1 MIIQNFDSL
10 ATTPARSDA
19 LKIAEAGYEAIRVET
34 IMKNKLVCKD
44 GVLSVNRVSYKLA
57 DYDHVGVIGFGKGSA
72 RACLELEKIIGSDNI
87 AGGVVI
93 DIEKANS
100 KKILSFVG
108 THPLPS
114 EQNVKATKKLIEFA
128 QAATD
133 RDLVIAVICG
143 GGSSLLCDPANM
155 SCTDSAQVS
164 HHLLLSGASIGEM
177 NTVRKHLS
185 RIHGGF
191 LAEHAQ
197 PATLLA
203 LVISDVPGNDLSM
216 VASGPTLLDKTTL
229 REAQTIATKY
239 GLPNLPL
246 IETPKK
252 AGIFKTISTQLLA
265 SGLTALEAMQTKS
278 KELGYETKVASRNMH
293 GLATLLGIQ
302 MSSKLQPNHAL
313 LACGES
319 QVVVRH
325 PGKGGRNQDLA
336 LAALE
341 HLPKNSAI
349 ISAASDG
356 KDNIP
361 VAGGIVDSEYAKTK
375 AHQLGL
381 HAAHAVAYNQ
391 SYETLKK
398 INGIFTINRVC
409 ANVSDFVVAI
419 QKETTK

>member
-1 MIIQNFDSL
+1 
-10 ATTPARSDA
+10 
-19 LKIAEAGYEAIRVET
+19 
-34 IMKNKLVCKD
+34 
-44 GVLSVNRVSYKLA
+44 
-57 DYDHVGVIGFGKGSA
+57 
-72 RACLELEKIIGSDNI
+72 
-87 AGGVVI
+87 
-93 DIEKANS
+93 
-100 KKILSFVG
+100 
-108 THPLPS
+108 
-114 EQNVKATKKLIEFA
+114 
-128 QAATD
+128 
-133 RDLVIAVICG
+133 
-143 GGSSLLCDPANM
+143 
-155 SCTDSAQVS
+155 
-164 HHLLLSGASIGEM
+164 
-177 NTVRKHLS
+177 
-185 RIHGGF
+185 
-191 LAEHAQ
+191 
-197 PATLLA
+197 
-203 LVISDVPGNDLSM
+203 
-216 VASGPTLLDKTTL
+216 
-229 REAQTIATKY
+229 
-239 GLPNLPL
+239 
-246 IETPKK
+246 
-252 AGIFKTISTQLLA
+252 
-265 SGLTALEAMQTKS
+265 
-278 KELGYETKVASRNMH
+278 MH

-302 MSSKLQPNHAL
+302 LSSKLQPNRAL